1 MLLPLDSL
9 SKKIIHL
16 LHKKSILWKLLFIYF
31 LSFCSFESIQ
41 GNIMY
46 YTFFPLPIT
55 INRYCRCS
63 CSRVQSTLCSNFMM
77 VTSLFAPIHLGL
89 RVPCSLS
96 RIASTFLQRAMK
108 RLERALA
115 TTIGMSGGWIL
126 PYGSR
131 WFKNCWK
138 QIEVGIIPCR
148 ENCLLWEECSNFRGN
163 WFSGYIAASFLE
175 TYSR

>member
-1 MLLPLDSL
+1 MQFCLVSCKKRAYVIPLIEVIISNNTLMLSIAISL

-46 YTFFPLPIT
+46 YSFFPLPIT

-96 RIASTFLQRAMK
+96 RIATTFLQRAMK

-115 TTIGMSGGWIL
+115 NTIGMSGSWV
-126 PYGSR
+126 YGSR
-131 WFKNCWK
+131 
-138 QIEVGIIPCR
+138 
-148 ENCLLWEECSNFRGN
+148 
-163 WFSGYIAASFLE
+163 
-175 TYSR
+175 